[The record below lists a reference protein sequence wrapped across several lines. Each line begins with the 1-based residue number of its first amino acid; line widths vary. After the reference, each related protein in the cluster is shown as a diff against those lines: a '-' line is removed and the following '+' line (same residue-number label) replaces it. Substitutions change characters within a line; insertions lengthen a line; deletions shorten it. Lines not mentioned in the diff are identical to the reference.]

1 MAEQKYPHEIAIQDT
16 VGGDTQKLPLDLRRK
31 IGGFN
36 SSAKRST
43 NPDDLMKQ
51 SHILANEI
59 LDWDE
64 KDLPEEPQGDES
76 QQSQSSGSTDTPA
89 DGSAADSH
97 TQDSTQNSTSEGQT
111 DTEPQSTDSSSTQSG
126 NNEPE
131 EPEFIEKAV
140 VKPFGRVAYEKVPNP
155 KYKPK
160 S

>member
-76 QQSQSSGSTDTPA
+76 QQSQSNGSTDTPA

-97 TQDSTQNSTSEGQT
+97 TQDSTQNSTAEGQT
-111 DTEPQSTDSSSTQSG
+111 DTPPQSTDSSTQTSSS
-126 NNEPE
+126 ETD
-131 EPEFIEKAV
+131 EPEFIEKKV
-140 VKPFGRVAYEKVPNP
+140 VKAFSRVGVEKVPNP